1 MYDTIA
7 AMTEVHDLDISK
19 FQGGSVMEDFGSG
32 RSSARLWHNGTDDGS
47 YHPRITYWPDG
58 SRLKVE
64 ASLPKLC
71 GQTVITPLDV
81 ELALDKLDAL
91 LATLFGGLPSVDT
104 WTCQRVDYTWS
115 WEVTPHAA
123 AYLSVWQNVQ
133 VTGLSRQ
140 DYGADGVV
148 WKQGNRW
155 IKVYDKSRESG
166 GLGGTLRFE
175 VSNYKSAVKYMA
187 KRWFGCERTVH
198 EMLQPGR
205 ALYVLA
211 REGERVGLFSDIS
224 THDGVLMARLRECYG
239 RSVSSAYY
247 VLALLRAYGDNAHK
261 ADLIARSTLS
271 GWKSRLRDDGFLN
284 VVADEYEVREQ
295 GLQPLHLNLDVA
307 GVRGYCESWDEMSAH
322 LGVIGRESRYLMQRQ
337 VVQYA

>member
-7 AMTEVHDLDISK
+7 AMIEVHDLDVSK
-19 FQGGSVMEDFGSG
+19 FQGGAVMEDFGSG
-32 RSSARLWHNGTDDGS
+32 RSSARAWHNGDGDG

-58 SRLKVE
+58 RLLKVE

-71 GQTVITPLDV
+71 GRTVINPLDV
-81 ELALDKLDAL
+81 ESAIERLDAL
-91 LATLFGGLPSVDT
+91 LGALFGDLPSVDT
-104 WTCQRVDYTWS
+104 WTVQRVDYAWQ
-115 WEVTPHAA
+115 WEVSPHAA

-175 VSNYKSAVKYMA
+175 VSNYKSAVKYMC
-187 KRWFGCERTVH
+187 KRWFGCDRVVSEV
-198 EMLQPGR
+198 LQPGR

-211 REGERVGLFSDIS
+211 REGERIGLFSDIS
-224 THDGVLMARLRECYG
+224 TEDGVTLARLRDCYG
-239 RSVSSAYY
+239 RRAASAFY
-247 VLALLRAYGDNAHK
+247 VLTLLQTYGDSAHK
-261 ADLIARSTLS
+261 AGLISRSSLS
-271 GWKSRLRDDGFLN
+271 EWRARLRRDGFVN
-284 VVADEYEVREQ
+284 VVGDGYEVRGT
-295 GLQPLHLNLDVA
+295 GLKPLHLNLDVA
-307 GVRGYCESWDEMSAH
+307 GVRAYCETWGEMSAH
-322 LGVIGRESRYLMQRQ
+322 LGVVGPESAYLMQRA